1 MVTSDVDDDVNS
13 AIAIPMRFPLL
24 RLGGMRTAGFLATAI
39 AAGVPFVAAGCGSS
53 SGATPPPPPT
63 HSPTAVSTPTLA
75 PDQET
80 VVITATGV
88 GSFDL
93 VTIPVASLH
102 NGAWRHDAGMVFV
115 NFVSPRSGGRSL
127 GSRVS
132 ARVNLAPGGKLRVT
146 S

>member
-53 SGATPPPPPT
+53 SGATPPPTPT

-88 GSFDL
+88 G
-93 VTIPVASLH
+93 ASD
-102 NGAWRHDAGMVFV
+102 W
-115 NFVSPRSGGRSL
+115 SPFPGPSWHTAA
-127 GSRVS
+127 SRD
-132 ARVNLAPGGKLRVT
+132 
-146 S
+146 